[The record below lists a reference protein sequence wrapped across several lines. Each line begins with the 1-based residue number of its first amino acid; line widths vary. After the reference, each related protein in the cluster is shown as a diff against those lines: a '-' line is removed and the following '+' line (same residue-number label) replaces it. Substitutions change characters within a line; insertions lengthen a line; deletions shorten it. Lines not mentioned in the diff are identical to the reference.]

1 MLSVSVELSE
11 CGGRQAFVPLIV
23 HLVKEKGSVFPG
35 GSAGKESACNV
46 GDPSMI
52 PGSGGSPGEEDGN
65 PLNILAWRIP
75 WTKGAWWA
83 TVHGVTKSQTGL
95 ND

>member
-35 GSAGKESACNV
+35 GSAGKESAFNS
-46 GDPSMI
+46 GDPGSI
-52 PGSGGSPGEEDGN
+52 PGSVRSPEKGN
-65 PLNILAWRIP
+65 GFSL
-75 WTKGAWWA
+75 
-83 TVHGVTKSQTGL
+83 
-95 ND
+95 